1 MGVRKAQR
9 SHTRMKSRLS
19 GGFSLVWAQARS
31 AHGFGGL
38 ALEHGEDVG
47 DFFAPFAAV
56 ANEIDRAFFLQ
67 DFGRQSR

>member
-9 SHTRMKSRLS
+9 SHTRMKSRPS

-47 DFFAPFAAV
+47 NFFAQFS
-56 ANEIDRAFFLQ
+56 
-67 DFGRQSR
+67 GK